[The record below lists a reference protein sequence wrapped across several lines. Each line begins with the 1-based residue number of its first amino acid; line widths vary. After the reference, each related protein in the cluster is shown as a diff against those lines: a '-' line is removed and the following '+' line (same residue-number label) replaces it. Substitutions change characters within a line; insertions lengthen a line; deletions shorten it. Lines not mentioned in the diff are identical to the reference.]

1 MDTLVDLLS
10 DAAQQFGDATAL
22 ALTTSSQQQRWTYC
36 QLWDFSGR
44 MASLLRERG
53 LRKGDRAI
61 IWSANRPEWVIS
73 YFGCLRAGVM
83 AVPLDVRSSSD
94 FVARI
99 IERTQPGVAFCS
111 PETASSLPGLGLPAI
126 PLEDLGDIL
135 EKVSASGT
143 EASVGNEDIAL
154 IMFTSGTTGDPK
166 GVILTHWNVVSNIL
180 ACRELVPVNS
190 SSRLLSLLPLS
201 HMFEQLGGL
210 LVPLSRGATIL
221 YPNSLQPRTLFNTM
235 QREQVTNLVL
245 VPQALQLLMNGI
257 EREVRAKGKAKQW
270 QFIMRIA
277 PLMPM
282 GVRRWLFREVH
293 RQFGGNL
300 QYIMSGGAYLDP
312 ELARKWHALGI
323 PILQGYGT
331 TEASPAITT
340 NTFQHNRPG
349 SVGRV
354 LPGQE
359 ILIAED
365 GEILTRGPNVT
376 QGYWQSPQTT
386 APAFEDGW
394 YRTGDLGYV
403 DQDGFLFLKGRKKDL
418 IVLANGQ
425 NVYPEDV
432 ESVLNKQPGVRDSVV
447 VGLPA
452 DGGLVRIHAVLLME
466 EGDGSNAAEVV
477 SSTNKLVA
485 DHQRIRGFT
494 IWPEEDFP
502 RTHTLKV
509 RKNLVME
516 SLRSMP
522 QNHRPE

>member
-10 DAAQQFGDATAL
+10 DAAQEFGEATAL
-22 ALTTSSQQQRWTYC
+22 AITTSSRQERWSYR

-44 MASLLRERG
+44 LASLLRERG
-53 LRKGDRAI
+53 LSKGDRTI
-61 IWSANRPEWVIS
+61 IWSPNRPEWAVA
-73 YFGCLRAGVM
+73 YFGCLRAGAM
-83 AVPLDVRSSSD
+83 AVPLDVRSSPD

-111 PETASSLPGLGLPAI
+111 SETVDGLPGTILPVI
-126 PLEDLGDIL
+126 SLDDLRDVL
-135 EKVSASGT
+135 EKDATQWT
-143 EASVGNEDIAL
+143 EPSVGGEGIAQ

-166 GVILTHWNVVSNIL
+166 GVILTHRNVVSNIL
-180 ACRELVPVNS
+180 ACRELVPVSS

-201 HMFEQLGGL
+201 HMFEQIGGL
-210 LVPLSRGATIL
+210 LVPLSRGATII

-235 QREQVTNLVL
+235 QSDQVTNLVL

-257 EREVRAKGKAKQW
+257 EREVRAKGKEKQW
-270 QFIMRIA
+270 RFLMRVA
-277 PLMPM
+277 PIMPM

-300 QYIMSGGAYLDP
+300 TYIMSGGAYLDP
-312 ELARKWHALGI
+312 ELARKWYAIGI
-323 PILQGYGT
+323 PILQGYGA
-331 TEASPAITT
+331 TEASPVITT
-340 NTFQHNRPG
+340 NTFQHSRIG
-349 SVGRV
+349 SVGKV

-359 ILIAED
+359 IRIADD

-376 QGYWQSPQTT
+376 QGYWQSPEAT
-386 APAFEDGW
+386 AAAFEDGW

-425 NVYPEDV
+425 NVYPEDI
-432 ESVLNKQPGVRDSVV
+432 ESILNKQPGVRDSVV

-452 DGGLVRIHAVLLME
+452 DGGLVRVHAVLLME
-466 EGDGSNAAEVV
+466 DEAKAAEVV
-477 SSTNKLVA
+477 SAANKLLA
-485 DHQRIRGFT
+485 DHQRVRGFT

-522 QNHRPE
+522 QSNRPE